1 MYLWEILFGASFRNL
16 FATINEVNTM
26 TKIEIEDN
34 YSDSFTYEELLE
46 FDKEV
51 AKKMVRTMR
60 DYPNYFDVENAYGYI
75 MYDTLKKVGALNYRN
90 FQYMIKIGNNSESL
104 CMYNDVDFN
113 SLSFVN
119 DIFRINKTII
129 LNFDTKNKLTNFV
142 SLYSN
147 NEELNTLWIIL
158 HQLAVELIP
167 YKSNEQKWLNSIE
180 YPEFN
185 TITSVKFLQ
194 QLKTLQN
201 AII

>member
-1 MYLWEILFGASFRNL
+1 MDNTDNVT
-16 FATINEVNTM
+16 TIDSKVLHLLKLYDALKNP
-26 TKIEIEDN
+26 I
-34 YSDSFTYEELLE
+34 SDSSSNKTIVEEMTSITIPTS
-46 FDKEV
+46 V
-51 AKKMVRTMR
+51 
-60 DYPNYFDVENAYGYI
+60 NQEN
-75 MYDTLKKVGALNYRN
+75 L
-90 FQYMIKIGNNSESL
+90 
-104 CMYNDVDFN
+104 NDVDFN